1 MGDSQ
6 KNPRGKA
13 SRTIEEGR
21 QNMNEHEC
29 NYCGE
34 QFDEEKMLKK
44 HYYVEHPKK
53 PNPLSNKIG
62 RKYGRIVGNIERC
75 FYAYEK
81 SNVAVLSTS
90 QIESWYNERY
100 KNGITKQRLSHF
112 LRTRSQF
119 RKVKKARFKST
130 NLTESWWSLG
140 EVEGPIDVDISGHW
154 VEVPLVDN

>member
-21 QNMNEHEC
+21 QTMNKHEC
-29 NYCGE
+29 KYCGE
-34 QFDEEKMLKK
+34 QFGEENNLKK

-75 FYAYEK
+75 FFAYEK
-81 SNVAVLSTS
+81 SNIAVLSTS

>member
-1 MGDSQ
+1 MS
-6 KNPRGKA
+6 
-13 SRTIEEGR
+13 EEPH
-21 QNMNEHEC
+21 QC
-29 NYCGE
+29 KYCEE

-44 HYYVEHPKK
+44 HYYVEHPRK

-75 FYAYEK
+75 FFAYEK
-81 SNVAVLSTS
+81 TYAVLSTS

-140 EVEGPIDVDISGHW
+140 ELDEPVEVDIGGYW
-154 VEVPLVDN
+154 VEVPLLD

>member
-1 MGDSQ
+1 
-6 KNPRGKA
+6 
-13 SRTIEEGR
+13 
-21 QNMNEHEC
+21 
-29 NYCGE
+29 
-34 QFDEEKMLKK
+34 MLKK
-44 HYYVEHPKK
+44 HYYVEHPRK

-75 FYAYEK
+75 FFAYE
-81 SNVAVLSTS
+81 NTYAVLSTS

-140 EVEGPIDVDISGHW
+140 ELDEPVEVDIGGYW
-154 VEVPLVDN
+154 VEVPLLD